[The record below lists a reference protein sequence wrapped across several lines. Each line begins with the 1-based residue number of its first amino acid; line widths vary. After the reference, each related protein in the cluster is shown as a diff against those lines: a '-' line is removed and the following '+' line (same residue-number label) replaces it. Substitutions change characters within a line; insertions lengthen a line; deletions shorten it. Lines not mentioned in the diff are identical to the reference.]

1 MLIPFA
7 NIKKVLSN
15 VTVADRVI
23 YLSHADLII
32 MQILR
37 KIMQLNKDNIMPPLT
52 FTNPE
57 ITIKGIEQVK
67 PVKNACIAGVIG

>member
-1 MLIPFA
+1 
-7 NIKKVLSN
+7 
-15 VTVADRVI
+15 
-23 YLSHADLII
+23 

-57 ITIKGIEQVK
+57 ITKKGIEQVK
-67 PVKNACIAGVIG
+67 HVKNACIAGVIG